1 MKIKKRKRLIG
12 VKQAPYM
19 FILPCLVIF
28 IVFMIYPIIDSLL
41 LSFQEFTAGEY
52 RFVGLQNYKVMFS
65 DPIFYK
71 ALGNT
76 FLYLIVQVPLMII
89 MALLIAVVI
98 EQKFIRG
105 KGFFRIS
112 VFLPTITALVAYSL
126 VFKVL
131 FNTDNG
137 LINYVLGLFG
147 MEKVKWIYSAW
158 PARLS
163 IIIAITWRWTGYNM
177 IILLA
182 GIQSIPE
189 SLMES
194 ADLDGASFLE
204 KLWYITIPS
213 IKPIILFTTIT
224 STIGT
229 LQLFDEAY
237 ILTQGGPDNATIT
250 IGQYLYQNGFQ
261 YMKFGYAAA
270 IGYVMVFIIA
280 ILSIVQFKVTKED

>member
-1 MKIKKRKRLIG
+1 MKIKKGKRLIG

-52 RFVGLQNYKVMFS
+52 SFVGLKNYKVMFS

-76 FLYLIVQVPLMII
+76 FLYLIVQVPLMIT

-250 IGQYLYQNGFQ
+250 IGQYLYQNGFE

-280 ILSIVQFKVTKED
+280 ILSIAQFKVTKED

>member
-1 MKIKKRKRLIG
+1 MKNRKGKRLIG

-28 IVFMIYPIIDSLL
+28 ILFMVYPIIDSLL
-41 LSFQEFTAGEY
+41 LSLQEFKAGEY
-52 RFVGLQNYKVMFS
+52 TFVGLKNYKVMFS

-76 FLYLIVQVPLMII
+76 FLYLIVQVPVMITL
-89 MALLIAVVI
+89 ALLIAVII

-105 KGFFRIS
+105 KGIFRIS

-137 LINYVLGLFG
+137 LINYVIGLFG
-147 MEKVKWIYSAW
+147 GEKIKWIYSAW
-158 PARLS
+158 PARIS

-194 ADLDGASFLE
+194 AELDGASFMD
-204 KLWYITIPS
+204 KLLYITIPS

-250 IGQYLYQNGFQ
+250 IGQYLYQNGFE

-270 IGYVMVFIIA
+270 IGYVMVFIIG
-280 ILSIVQFKVTKED
+280 ILSIIQFKATKED